1 MVMCQPIRNLW
12 STPPPTTVFL
22 LCLLSLSVT
31 FVGFG
36 LYARSYEVRNPD
48 VVQDWNK
55 ILGALSQLQLCVS
68 ENGTDGHTP
77 LPDKGQTHAS
87 SPMITHDAAARQML
101 SSSHSSDDI
110 VSLMLHVPLTL
121 DLAWPSA
128 SLSTGPVSLRV
139 LVWGSQLDLK
149 GMAGNKSLCLTL
161 MSTLQPL
168 RNGSDTEQG
177 HTCITITAPAHM
189 LPGAPLPGV
198 CEVGRGNDPILGA
211 VASALS
217 REQPQHTLG
226 CYRTKYTPDPRLTIM
241 LSPEERYLA
250 GQHLIIVGVFLLSLC
265 GLLCLAAPF
274 CCVKSRRQK
283 SNELH
288 VQKEPLIDS

>member
-12 STPPPTTVFL
+12 STAPPTTVFL

-36 LYARSYEVRNPD
+36 LYAQSYEVRNPD

-87 SPMITHDAAARQML
+87 SPMIGHDAADRQTL
-101 SSSHSSDDI
+101 NSSHSSDDLD
-110 VSLMLHVPLTL
+110 SLTLLVPLTL

-128 SLSTGPVSLRV
+128 SLSAGPVSLRV
-139 LVWGSQLDLK
+139 LVLGSQLDLK
-149 GMAGNKSLCLTL
+149 GVAGKKSLNLTL
-161 MSTLQPL
+161 MSTWQPL

-177 HTCITITAPAHM
+177 HTCITVTAPAHM
-189 LPGAPLPGV
+189 LPGTPLPGA
-198 CEVGRGNDPILGA
+198 CEVGRGSDPTLGA

-226 CYRTKYTPDPRLTIM
+226 CYSIKYTPDPRLTVM

-250 GQHLIIVGVFLLSLC
+250 GQHLIIIGVFLLSVC
-265 GLLCLAAPF
+265 GLLCLAAAF
-274 CCVKSRRQK
+274 CCVKTRRQK

-288 VQKEPLIDS
+288 MQKEPLIDS